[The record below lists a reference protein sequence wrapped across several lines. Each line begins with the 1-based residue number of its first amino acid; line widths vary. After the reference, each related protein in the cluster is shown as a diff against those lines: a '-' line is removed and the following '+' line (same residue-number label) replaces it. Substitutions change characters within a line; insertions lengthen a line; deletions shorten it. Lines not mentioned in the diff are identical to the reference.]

1 MMISSSTSNAPRLH
15 RPARRAAAV
24 AAIATAIALVTSA
37 CGSPA
42 AEPTAAPSRSDVS
55 LRVIVYTSNPD
66 QLALLESLADEFME
80 QTPAV
85 TSVTFESINAQDLDT
100 KLTAELQTADAPDIS
115 WMSVEDAKRYSS
127 AGALVDLAPTFESTE
142 GFDYDDLVP
151 AFQTAWVDGD
161 AQYGMPFST
170 SPEVLYYNADMFRAA
185 GQPTP
190 DEMIEEGTWDWDHL
204 REASKAIAASQGV
217 PGFTPRYDNIQILY
231 PLMYAYKASPWNEAS
246 DACTMETPEM
256 EEAMTLLHN
265 MMYTDASVSLPGQT
279 AAVFD
284 GSGASTIAFLSSI
297 PLLKDVA
304 FEWGVVPTPAGPDG
318 YTPTVGQSAYV
329 AFTKG
334 EAPELAA
341 QLIAYI
347 TNAKNSEKLAAYWVP
362 SRAALLTAERMNEV
376 QPLLSVEQFEPIVQG
391 ALQDGKVIPVATVGS
406 AAGGTV
412 LKGLNEFLFTPDAD
426 VEEAL
431 ASVCADLDSVLNG

>member
-1 MMISSSTSNAPRLH
+1 MMIKPRT
-15 RPARRAAAV
+15 RTGSRSARRLAAV
-24 AAIATAIALVTSA
+24 AAATTAIALAMSG
-37 CGSPA
+37 CGTPA

-66 QLALLESLADEFME
+66 QLALLNSLADEFMK

-100 KLTAELQTADAPDIS
+100 KLTAELQTSDAPDAS

-127 AGALVDLAPTFESTE
+127 AGALVDLAPTFDADEA
-142 GFDYDDLVP
+142 FDYEDLIP

-185 GQPTP
+185 GVPTP
-190 DEMIEEGTWDWDHL
+190 DEMIEAGTWDWQHL
-204 REASKAIAASQGV
+204 REASKAIAATQGV
-217 PGFTPRYDNIQILY
+217 PGFTPKFDNIQILY
-231 PLMYAYKASPWNEAS
+231 PLMYAYNASPWNESS
-246 DACTMETPEM
+246 DACTMQTPEM
-256 EEAMTLLHN
+256 EKAMTLLHD
-265 MMYTDASVSLPGQT
+265 MMYKDGSTSLPGQT
-279 AAVFD
+279 SAVFD
-284 GSGASTIAFLSSI
+284 GSAASSIAFLSSV
-297 PLLKDVA
+297 PLLKDAA
-304 FEWGVVPTPAGPDG
+304 FQWGVVPTPAGPDG

-347 TNAKNSEKLAAYWVP
+347 TNAANSEKLAAYWVP
-362 SRAALLTAERMNEV
+362 SRASLLTAERLHEV
-376 QPLLSVEQFEPIVQG
+376 QPLLSVDQFEPIVQG
-391 ALQDGKVIPVATVGS
+391 ALDGGKVIPVATAGS
-406 AAGGTV
+406 AAGATV

-426 VEEAL
+426 VDAAME
-431 ASVCADLDSVLNG
+431 SICGDLDPVLNG